1 MLLRKMGAVRLCVPA
16 DGAAMSKR
24 ELEEG
29 IVTDLRERLTY
40 AGYLD
45 LETLLTA
52 QKPLSD
58 PPHHDEMLFI
68 IQHQVGELWF
78 KLMLHELAAAT
89 RAVVDDDLRRA
100 SKTLARVKQVQMQLI
115 SQWSVLDSLTPTEYA
130 EFRGVLGNASG
141 FQSFQYRC
149 IEFMLGNKMP
159 EMLKLFRHD
168 KVQHAELEALLH
180 APGIFDE
187 FLRFLHRRGH
197 SIPAERIERDWSQ
210 VPDADARVVEALR
223 GIYTAT
229 ERHWDI
235 YEFCEKLVDLE
246 QNFQVWRFRHMKAVE
261 RIIGYKP
268 GTGGSSGVAFLR
280 KVLENEFFPELY
292 QVRTTI
298 G

>member
-1 MLLRKMGAVRLCVPA
+1 VRLCVPA

-24 ELEEG
+24 KLEEG

-78 KLMLHELAAAT
+78 KLMLHELAAAN

-100 SKTLARVKQVQMQLI
+100 SKTLARVKQVQIQLI

-149 IEFMLGNKMP
+149 MEFMLGNKMP
-159 EMLKLFRHD
+159 EMLKLFRHE

-187 FLRFLHRRGH
+187 FLRCLHRRGH
-197 SIPAERIERDWSQ
+197 PIPADRIERDWSQ